1 MKVEFSSVDDTQ
13 YTNSVFV
20 KRQRK
25 KHCFKTNVLT
35 TLTILSQV
43 CIRCIKY
50 HNLSFKQKTFR
61 ATIKK
66 SEGILFVRKCIK
78 TYGFNVCLL
87 SHCFLSFYNPY
98 LLFTNVL
105 QIQQKTLW
113 NSMELIHKTMLIA
126 LGIAHW
132 IFLPPTVIAPKYL
145 YLKCEK
151 KSVQVNS
158 YDE

>member
-1 MKVEFSSVDDTQ
+1 MKVEFSTVDDTQ
-13 YTNSVFV
+13 CKNSVWCYEYY
-20 KRQRK
+20 KTK
-25 KHCFKTNVLT
+25 EKHCFKTNVLT

-66 SEGILFVRKCIK
+66 SEGIFFVRKCIK

-98 LLFTNVL
+98 LLFMNIL
-105 QIQQKTLW
+105 QIQQKTIQ
-113 NSMELIHKTMLIA
+113 NSMQLIHKTMLIA

-132 IFLPPTVIAPKYL
+132 IFLPPTVNALKNL
-145 YLKCEK
+145 YQMRKEIRPSELI
-151 KSVQVNS
+151 
-158 YDE
+158 